1 MLRSFLSTQ
10 FLGFLMVG
18 TTAASVNWLSRLAMA
33 QWMSFGIAVLAAYA
47 IGMIVAFALNRAFIF
62 PNANAPIEIQIRR
75 FIFINLSSIPLV
87 WGGAL
92 AFVELLRS
100 YGLKTYV
107 EELAHALA
115 LALPILGTFL
125 LYKYF
130 AFKEQRS

>member
-1 MLRSFLSTQ
+1 
-10 FLGFLMVG
+10 
-18 TTAASVNWLSRLAMA
+18 MA